1 MFLPSYS
8 DLALVLLCSIRSFQ
22 SAHLREMRWQ
32 HTVRFARSEH
42 SHLHIDQKNRRN
54 LWNSFP
60 LTYPCVRPLREKM
73 CQFHDY
79 FRFALEPSFGSSHR
93 HLCCGCKISVVHAKR
108 PYFWSTSSTNQATD
122 STLLKNQQPHQAVPL
137 VYQENINYKNCS
149 ACSKIFFSK
158 KRKRPAISDRAFSR

>member
-8 DLALVLLCSIRSFQ
+8 DLALVLLWSIRSFVSIRAPAGDAIFDRDALSLTQPFQ

-60 LTYPCVRPLREKM
+60 LTYPCVRPLREKT

-79 FRFALEPSFGSSHR
+79 FRFALELSFGSSHR

-108 PYFWSTSSTNQATD
+108 PYFWSTSSPNQATD
-122 STLLKNQQPHQAVPL
+122 STLLKNQ
-137 VYQENINYKNCS
+137 
-149 ACSKIFFSK
+149 
-158 KRKRPAISDRAFSR
+158 